1 MDRQDRYERA
11 IIVFRN
17 GGGVLRTAEAL
28 EAGVHPGTLYA
39 MRDRGILERVSRGVY
54 RLAEGMPLWNP
65 DLVTVAARIPSGVI
79 CLISA
84 LSFHELTTQ
93 IPHEV
98 YVALPKGAEEPRL
111 SYPPVRTFRFS
122 GRAFTEGIET
132 HDLDGVQIRIYGREK
147 TLADCF
153 KFRNRIGLDVAVEA
167 LRFYFEQGK
176 VDLDGLL
183 RLASVCRVAKVM
195 RPYIEAML

>member
-11 IIVFRN
+11 ITVFRRR
-17 GGGVLRTAEAL
+17 GGVLRTAEAL

-39 MRDRGILERVSRGVY
+39 MRDRGILEQVSRGVY
-54 RLAEGMPLWNP
+54 RLAEGMPLGNP

-111 SYPPVRTFRFS
+111 SYPPIRTFRFS
-122 GRAFTEGIET
+122 GGAFTEGIET
-132 HDLDGVQIRIYGREK
+132 HDLDGVKVRIYGREK
-147 TLADCF
+147 TVADCF
-153 KFRNRIGLDVAVEA
+153 KFRNRIGLDTAVEA
-167 LRFYFEQGK
+167 LRFYLEQGK

-183 RLASVCRVAKVM
+183 RLASVCRVEKVM
-195 RPYIEAML
+195 RPYIEAVL

>member
-1 MDRQDRYERA
+1 MGRQDRYERA
-11 IIVFRN
+11 ITVFRQ

-39 MRDRGILERVSRGVY
+39 MRDRGILEQVSRGVY
-54 RLAEGMPLWNP
+54 RLAEGMPLGNP

-111 SYPPVRTFRFS
+111 SYPPIRTFRFS
-122 GRAFTEGIET
+122 GGAFTEGIET
-132 HDLDGVQIRIYGREK
+132 HDLDGVKVRIYGREK
-147 TLADCF
+147 TVADCF
-153 KFRNRIGLDVAVEA
+153 KFRNKIGLDTAVEA
-167 LRFYFEQGK
+167 LRFYIERGD

-183 RLASVCRVAKVM
+183 RVASVCRVEKVM
-195 RPYIEAML
+195 RPYIEAVL

>member
-11 IIVFRN
+11 ITVFRRR
-17 GGGVLRTAEAL
+17 GGVLRTAEAL

-39 MRDRGILERVSRGVY
+39 MRDRGILEQVSRGVY
-54 RLAEGMPLWNP
+54 RLAEGMPLGNP

-111 SYPPVRTFRFS
+111 SYPPIRTFRFS
-122 GRAFTEGIET
+122 GGAFTEGIET
-132 HDLDGVQIRIYGREK
+132 HDLDGVKVRIYGREK
-147 TLADCF
+147 TVADCF
-153 KFRNRIGLDVAVEA
+153 KFRNKIGLDTAVEA
-167 LRFYFEQGK
+167 LRFYLEQGK

-183 RLASVCRVAKVM
+183 RLASVCRVEKVM
-195 RPYIEAML
+195 RPYIEAVL